1 MLALGAGA
9 VARRRDIGF
18 VEGLHLVE
26 HEERGPDDLEAAGK
40 ITCIRPL
47 RPLEVGR
54 IEKDTEKLER
64 LYEEGFSLGERF
76 CQNFK

>member
-26 HEERGPDDLEAAGK
+26 HEERGPDDLEAAGG
-40 ITCIRPL
+40 CQARQL
-47 RPLEVGR
+47 CA
-54 IEKDTEKLER
+54 DA
-64 LYEEGFSLGERF
+64 GE
-76 CQNFK
+76 